1 MTFVTLILLSALLC
15 AESPGGSIEDRT
27 LIAHTVFYRSEVRG
41 LSVLAIVLQPYQYQG
56 LALIDWDKYRLYR
69 KSEMQDNFK
78 IVTQLIFSED
88 TIEVSNFCEVGF
100 TCSWQSS
107 CRLIESSELHH
118 FYLCKDWEL
127 PARD

>member
-27 LIAHTVFYRSEVRG
+27 LIAQTVFYRSEVRG
-41 LSVLAIVLQPYQYQG
+41 LSVLSIVLQPYQYQG

-78 IVTQLIFSED
+78 IVTQLMFSED
-88 TIEVSNFCEVGF
+88 TIEVSNFCSVGKV
-100 TCSWQSS
+100 CSWERS
-107 CRLIESSELHH
+107 CQLKRRTETHK
-118 FYLCKDWEL
+118 FYLCSDWE
-127 PARD
+127 